1 LSPLPGA
8 SLVLQRQPSWRVMP
22 RVVDALRMWAPLML
36 LLAVLMGL
44 LYRSG
49 YESVRSNIAGQQAA
63 AVHEASLAMASYM
76 GWVQRD
82 VVLLGRLGR
91 HIEAQGAG
99 TGDWRVVEQAFVDLM
114 STRKDVYAQARYIDE
129 RGMELVR
136 VDSVHDQVVVV
147 PADQLQDKSD
157 RYYFQQGIKLPA
169 GQVYLS
175 RFDLNVERGEIE
187 IPYNPMVRFSTKL
200 QDASSHERGLVVL
213 NVRARPLIDLIKGM
227 QLPEGAELWL
237 LNRDGGW
244 MIGPTP
250 ADEWRFLD
258 PRADNARL
266 GDQHPELW
274 SAIQSGESDLG
285 GLHSVSGGLLSSR
298 AFSPRERLSIPG
310 IDLRPQ
316 AEMTWYLA
324 SWLPDSALPVHL
336 KPLRQRALAA
346 FAALASLFFAI
357 AFYGSHLLFRRRQAQ
372 EFQAKSEAHTRQ
384 LLESAPDAIVATD
397 TTGTVVFCNEHAQ
410 LMFGYTRDELLGK
423 NVESLIPVRFRKP
436 HVEHVSRYAR
446 ALPGRHEMARGRAL
460 SAMHRD
466 GHEFPAIIVLNKIE
480 GPLGQRVIA
489 TIQDVT
495 EMRAMQAAM
504 AQANRQ
510 LQISNKDL
518 ESFSYSVAHDLRSPL
533 RVLNGFSQILLT
545 EYGEKFDEQCHG
557 YLKRIC
563 AASDHMGSILN
574 GMLELSRIGRSEL
587 AVEDLDIGAL
597 AHEITELL
605 REEHPARSVAVQIE
619 PGMKAKGDP
628 GLIKIVL
635 LNLLSNAWKFT
646 SRSPNA
652 RIEMGTQRT
661 ADGRSEFFV
670 RDNGAGFDMA
680 YAKKL
685 FDAFERLHKA
695 EDFPGTGIG
704 LATVSRVIEKHGGKI
719 RAEAGVGQ
727 GATFYFSLGGAALA

>member
-1 LSPLPGA
+1 
-8 SLVLQRQPSWRVMP
+8 
-22 RVVDALRMWAPLML
+22 ML
-36 LLAVLMGL
+36 LLAVLLGL

-49 YESVRSNIAGQQAA
+49 QETVRSNIADQQAS
-63 AVHEASLAMASYM
+63 AVHEASHAMASYM

-91 HIEAQGAG
+91 HIDAEAAGARDFG
-99 TGDWRVVEQAFVDLM
+99 VVEQAFVDLM

-129 RGMELVR
+129 QGMEMVR
-136 VDSVHDQVVVV
+136 VDSVNGQVVVV
-147 PADQLQDKSD
+147 SADQLQDKSD
-157 RYYFQQGIKLPA
+157 RYYFQQGIRLPA

-175 RFDLNVERGEIE
+175 RFDLNIERGQIE

-200 QDASSHERGLVVL
+200 RDASGRERGIVVL
-213 NVRARPLIDLIKGM
+213 NVKAKPLIDLIKGM

-237 LNRDGGW
+237 LNRHGGW

-258 PRADNARL
+258 PRADNAHL

-274 SAIQSGESDLG
+274 SAIRTGASDIAG
-285 GLHSVSGGLLSSR
+285 GGHGVAGGLLSAS
-298 AFSPRERLSIPG
+298 AFHPRERLSIPG
-310 IDLRPQ
+310 IDLRPE

-324 SWLPDSALPVHL
+324 SWLPPSALPAHL
-336 KPLRQRALAA
+336 KPLRQRALVA
-346 FAALASLFFAI
+346 FAVLSSLFFVI
-357 AFYGSHLLFRRRQAQ
+357 AFYGAHLLHKRRQAQ
-372 EFQAKSEAHTRQ
+372 ESQAKSEAHSRQ

-397 TTGTVVFCNEHAQ
+397 TSGTVVFANEHAQ
-410 LMFGYTRDELLGK
+410 LMFGYASDELLGK
-423 NVESLIPVRFRKP
+423 NVESLIPARFRDT

-466 GHEFPAIIVLNKIE
+466 GHEFPAIIVLNKID
-480 GPLGQRVIA
+480 GPLGERVIA

-504 AQANRQ
+504 AHANRQ

-518 ESFSYSVAHDLRSPL
+518 ASFSYSVAHDLRSPL
-533 RVLNGFSQILLT
+533 RVLNGFSRILLT
-545 EYGEKFDEQCHG
+545 EYGAQFDEQGRG

-563 AASDHMGSILN
+563 TASDHMGGILN

-587 AVEDLDIGAL
+587 AVKDLDIGAL
-597 AHEITELL
+597 AHEITDLL
-605 REEHPARSVAVQIE
+605 REEHPTREVEVRIE
-619 PGMKAKGDP
+619 PGMKARGDP

-635 LNLLSNAWKFT
+635 LNLLGNAWKFT
-646 SRSPNA
+646 SKSPNA
-652 RIEMGTQRT
+652 RIEMGTQLT
-661 ADGRSEFFV
+661 GDGRSEFFV

-680 YAKKL
+680 YAEKL

-719 RAEAGVGQ
+719 RAEAATGQ
-727 GATFYFSLGGAALA
+727 GATFYFSLGGAPLA

>member
-1 LSPLPGA
+1 
-8 SLVLQRQPSWRVMP
+8 
-22 RVVDALRMWAPLML
+22 ML
-36 LLAVLMGL
+36 LLVVLLGL

-49 YESVRSNIAGQQAA
+49 RESVRSNIADQQAT
-63 AVHEASLAMASYM
+63 VVQEASQAMASYM

-91 HIEAQGAG
+91 HIDAEGAD
-99 TGDWRVVEQAFVDLM
+99 TLDLSVVEQAFVDLM
-114 STRKDVYAQARYIDE
+114 GTRKDVYAQARYIDE
-129 RGMELVR
+129 QGMELVR
-136 VDSVHDQVVVV
+136 VDSVNGQVVVV
-147 PADQLQDKSD
+147 SADQLQDKSE

-200 QDASSHERGLVVL
+200 RDASGHERGIVVL
-213 NVRARPLIDLIKGM
+213 NVKAKPLIDLIKGM

-237 LNRDGGW
+237 LNRHGGW

-250 ADEWRFLD
+250 SDEWRFLD
-258 PRADNARL
+258 PRAENAHV

-274 SAIQSGESDLG
+274 TAIRSGASDVAG
-285 GLHSVSGGLLSSR
+285 GRRVAGGLLSAS
-298 AFSPRERLSIPG
+298 AFNPRERLSIPG
-310 IDLRPQ
+310 IDLRSE

-324 SWLPDSALPVHL
+324 SWLPDSALPAHL
-336 KPLRQRALAA
+336 RPLRQRALV
-346 FAALASLFFAI
+346 ALAVLACLFFAI
-357 AFYGSHLLFRRRQAQ
+357 ALYGAHLLFRRRQAQ
-372 EFQAKSEAHTRQ
+372 ESQAKSEAHTRQ
-384 LLESAPDAIVATD
+384 LLESTPDAIVATD
-397 TTGTVVFCNEHAQ
+397 TSGTVVFSNEHAQ
-410 LMFGYTRDELLGK
+410 LMFGYERDELLGK
-423 NVESLIPVRFRKP
+423 NVDSLIPARFRST

-460 SAMHRD
+460 SAVHRD
-466 GHEFPAIIVLNKIE
+466 GHEFPAIIVLNKID
-480 GPLGQRVIA
+480 GPLGECVIA

-504 AQANRQ
+504 ARANRQ

-545 EYGEKFDEQCHG
+545 EYGEKFDEQGHG

-563 AASDHMGSILN
+563 TASDHMGSILN

-587 AVEDLDIGAL
+587 AEKDLDIGEL
-597 AHEITELL
+597 AQEITDLL
-605 REEHPARSVAVQIE
+605 REEHPTREVEVQIE
-619 PGMKAKGDP
+619 PGMKARGDP

-646 SRSPNA
+646 SKSPNA
-652 RIEMGTQRT
+652 RIEMGTQLT
-661 ADGRSEFFV
+661 GDGRAEFFV

-719 RAEAGVGQ
+719 RAEAAIGQ
-727 GATFYFSLGGAALA
+727 GATFYFSLGGAPLA